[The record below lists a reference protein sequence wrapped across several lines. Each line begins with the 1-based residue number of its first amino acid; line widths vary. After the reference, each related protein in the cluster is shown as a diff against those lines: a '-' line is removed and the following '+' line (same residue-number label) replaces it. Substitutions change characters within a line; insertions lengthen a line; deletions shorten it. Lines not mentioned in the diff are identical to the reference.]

1 MAPQANAAARVRA
14 PRNPI
19 QDLPIQFR
27 ESKLAEFRHL
37 GCSDPGAHLWGTP
50 HRSDSRWLNDRRVR
64 DFEDARIRRISY
76 SVAMVK
82 ICPLEKNLDFYRHE
96 LERHEQEQDVLRI
109 LCSGRLP
116 KELVLRVLGCKAIGT
131 LPDLLIRHKETL
143 PAAAWLLLGVE
154 APEPLLH
161 LMECVILESVP
172 IVLTPATFPDFA
184 TPLLPKIRTLVEVV
198 DILRENQFPVDHW
211 DLIPRLPS
219 LAAQLSHVALWRM
232 EVRVA
237 GQGLWQHFALDV
249 VCAEELATGKKITYG
264 MVVEEMV
271 AAVQAARPG
280 KRQSLRMNF
289 NGPTEMRSRLE
300 EVVIDERSAAEL
312 VTVACGNAYV
322 GGAASSGS

>member
-1 MAPQANAAARVRA
+1 MASQAKAAARVRA

-50 HRSDSRWLNDRRVR
+50 HRPDFRWFIDRRVR
-64 DFEDARIRRISY
+64 DYEDARVQRVSY
-76 SVAMVK
+76 SAAMMK
-82 ICPLEKNLDFYRHE
+82 ICPLDKNLNLYRRE
-96 LERHEQEQDVLRI
+96 LERHKQEQDVLRL

-116 KELVLRVLGCKAIGT
+116 KELVLRVLEYRAMGT
-131 LPDLLIRHKETL
+131 LPELLLQDKDTL
-143 PAAAWLLLGVE
+143 PAAARLLLGVE

-172 IVLTPATFPDFA
+172 IVLTHAISPDFA
-184 TPLLPKIRTLVEVV
+184 TPLLPKIRTLVEVI
-198 DILRENQFPVDHW
+198 DILTENQFPMYHW

-219 LAAQLSHVALWRM
+219 LAAQLSHVALWRL

-237 GQGLWQHFALDV
+237 GQGLWQHFALNV
-249 VCAEELATGKKITYG
+249 ICAEELATGKEITYG
-264 MVVEEMV
+264 MVVEELV

-289 NGPTEMRSRLE
+289 NGVTEMRSRLE
-300 EVVIDERSAAEL
+300 EVVIDGRPAAEL
-312 VTVACGNAYV
+312 LALVAGK
-322 GGAASSGS
+322 S